1 MKHLILVFA
10 VIAAT
15 VSGLGGC
22 ASRLPPGVVAA
33 DHPLA
38 SEAGAEMLRRG
49 GNAVDAAVASSLA
62 LSVVRPYSCGLGG
75 GGFMVIHLEN
85 DPRHGTVDVALNY
98 RETCPS
104 GVGPGYYAGVDD
116 PDASRVGGRAVAV
129 PGTVAGLMH
138 ALEHY
143 GTLDRAE
150 VFAPAI
156 RLAEQGWAVD
166 DHHALA
172 SAGVRTML
180 DRSDEMRGRFGFVWE
195 TLTRRGEIAVG
206 DRLVNPQQA
215 RALRLIAE
223 QGAEAFYGG
232 EIGEA
237 LVASVRADGGVLTR
251 QDLLAY
257 RVEETEPVRTAWRG
271 KTLVCMPPPSSGG
284 IAIAQL
290 FALVDRLN
298 IDLPATG
305 LPEPADAH
313 LLIESMKHAFADRA
327 RHMADPRFSDLP
339 IDAMLSDA
347 NLDRAALSIEPG
359 VTHAPDHYGVAPVP
373 PVDGGTSHI
382 SVVDRYGNAVAC
394 TETINTL
401 FGSRLAV
408 EGFGFCLN
416 NEMDDFTTVA
426 GALNA
431 YGLQQSEANLPEP
444 GKRPLSSMSPT
455 VVLDERGRVE
465 AVAGASG
472 GPRIITATAQVLLRV
487 LLSDASA
494 EDAVAA
500 PRLHHQWRPDAVYT
514 ETWSGEA
521 PPAVWVGA
529 LESIGHTVRTRRE
542 VGVCQLVR
550 RAGPVD
556 ERANGRAAWDAAS
569 DPRKGGTPAWE

>member
-1 MKHLILVFA
+1 M
-10 VIAAT
+10 
-15 VSGLGGC
+15 
-22 ASRLPPGVVAA
+22 
-33 DHPLA
+33 
-38 SEAGAEMLRRG
+38 
-49 GNAVDAAVASSLA
+49 
-62 LSVVRPYSCGLGG
+62 
-75 GGFMVIHLEN
+75 
-85 DPRHGTVDVALNY
+85 
-98 RETCPS
+98 
-104 GVGPGYYAGVDD
+104 
-116 PDASRVGGRAVAV
+116 GGRAVAV

-138 ALEHY
+138 ALERY

-156 RLAEQGWAVD
+156 RLAEQGWAAD
-166 DHHALA
+166 EHHVLAASGVRKSVAA
-172 SAGVRTML
+172 SA
-180 DRSDEMRGRFGFVWE
+180 EMQARFGFVWDQMM
-195 TLTRRGEIAVG
+195 RRGEIGAG
-206 DRLVNPQQA
+206 DRLSNPQQA

-223 QGAEAFYGG
+223 HGAEAFYGG

-237 LVASVRADGGVLTR
+237 LAASVRADGGVLTR

-298 IDLPATG
+298 IDLPASG
-305 LPEPADAH
+305 LPEPIDAH

-327 RHMADPRFSDLP
+327 RHMADPRFTDLP
-339 IDAMLSDA
+339 IDAMLSEE
-347 NLDRAALSIEPG
+347 NLDRAAAMVEPG
-359 VTHAPDHYGVAPVP
+359 VTHAPHRYGVAPAP
-373 PVDGGTSHI
+373 HEDGGTSHI

-431 YGLQQSEANLPEP
+431 YGLQQSEDNLPEP

-455 VVLDERGRVE
+455 VVLDERDRVE

-514 ETWSGEA
+514 ETWSGEL
-521 PPAVWVGA
+521 PPAEWVGA
-529 LESIGHTVRTRRE
+529 LESNGHTVRIRRE

-550 RAGPVD
+550 RAESVD
-556 ERANGRAAWDAAS
+556 GRAAWDAAS